1 MSNVYTC
8 AEERLCLGGP
18 AISHVST
25 QGPPGKGLNHSLSV
39 VAKCSVI
46 LLEHERIGVWEELLP
61 FSSVSPLRGC
71 HETCFLTPGFWR
83 GFRSAALGVRL
94 QDRKLLSGSL
104 ERVRLQKVSHDSHR
118 SPLIPLVSV
127 VVLLWCVRQL
137 AALATCTNL
146 KVAPFIF
153 TGDISQ
159 ALALLCL
166 RCLTTCFLHL
176 TKDPRNLSTP
186 VAGGLAQSSQLGST
200 LGAMLRSP
208 HLRLKHPKQPS
219 YRLWILTIASRI
231 VWWKC

>member
-8 AEERLCLGGP
+8 VEERLGQGGL

-25 QGPPGKGLNHSLSV
+25 QGHPGKGPNHSLSV

-46 LLEHERIGVWEELLP
+46 LLEHERLGVWEELLP
-61 FSSVSPLRGC
+61 FPSVSPLRGY
-71 HETCFLTPGFWR
+71 HETCFLTPGFWW
-83 GFRSAALGVRL
+83 GFRSAALGVHL
-94 QDRKLLSGSL
+94 QDIKLLSGNL
-104 ERVRLQKVSHDSHR
+104 ELVHLQKVPHDSHR
-118 SPLIPLVSV
+118 SHLIPVVSV
-127 VVLLWCVRQL
+127 VVLFWCVRQL
-137 AALATCTNL
+137 AAMATCTNL

-153 TGDISQ
+153 TGDVSQ

-208 HLRLKHPKQPS
+208 RLHLKHPKQPS
-219 YRLWILTIASRI
+219 YRLWSLTIASRI